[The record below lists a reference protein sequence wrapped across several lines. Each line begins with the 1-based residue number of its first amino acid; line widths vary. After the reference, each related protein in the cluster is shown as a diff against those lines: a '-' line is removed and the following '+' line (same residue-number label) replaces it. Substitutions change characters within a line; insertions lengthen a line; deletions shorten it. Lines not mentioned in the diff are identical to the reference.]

1 MTASEIIREIEAAGG
16 VLTLNGNRI
25 HYDVPKEARAL
36 VDLLRR
42 HRDEGLQA
50 LRGRREAVRQ
60 QVALWLGARCVRSQ
74 RTWGSERFLYRDY
87 LAWSQ
92 KCATITCSRELFGA
106 FLSESFQREQN
117 GWRGLC
123 LALDSAASTGCGIRP
138 FATEM
143 IQ

>member
-1 MTASEIIREIEAAGG
+1 VTASQIIREIEAAGG
-16 VLTLNGNRI
+16 VLTLNGDRI
-25 HYDVPKEARAL
+25 QYDVPKLARPL
-36 VDLLRR
+36 VEVLR
-42 HRDEGLQA
+42 HQRDEVLEA

-74 RTWGSERFLYRDY
+74 QTWGSERFLYRDY

-92 KCATITCSRELFGA
+92 KCAAVTCSRELFRA
-106 FLSESFQREQN
+106 ILSESFQREQN

-123 LALDSAASTGCGIRP
+123 LALDSAASTGCGIKP
-138 FATEM
+138 ATEM